1 MTILARLVL
10 SSLLAVAVGGCDG
23 KASASSEGEAPS
35 ISLALLWEKGDSEVR
50 PDQDFGRI
58 VDAALD
64 EELNAYVL
72 DASTNNIRV
81 FDRNGRS
88 LPTLSRSGRG
98 PGELTEPV
106 SLVHGGKGMLYV
118 LDRVNGLVAIPT
130 SNSNTAKGTS
140 APLPFIGSDFCLSRE
155 RVIVFGSHNGHPL
168 HEVTFSGTI
177 VKSFGDFDGPM
188 EYPQHVPALNS
199 NGKVACFPELDVV
212 LTVPKLF
219 PVVRAYRLADGAPLW
234 ADSVRGVVPWGVVV
248 NPQFYSTGQHRDGSD
263 ETIVLRPLGSEQ
275 AVLQYRR
282 SHQIDS
288 AVATCVIT
296 IRTGGCLAVR
306 DSTPRLVAARDGLVL
321 SFTHG
326 DYHKVA
332 LYRRSSANRT
342 VEP

>member
-1 MTILARLVL
+1 MSKLARSVISGLLVV
-10 SSLLAVAVGGCDG
+10 AVAGCDG
-23 KASASSEGEAPS
+23 KESATPEGEAPAA
-35 ISLALLWEKGDSEVR
+35 SLALLWEKGDSEAS

-58 VDAALD
+58 VDATLD
-64 EELNAYVL
+64 KELNAYVL

-88 LPTLSRSGRG
+88 LGTLSRSGRG

-106 SLVHGGKGMLYV
+106 SLVHDGKGTLYV

-155 RVIVFGSHNGHPL
+155 RAIVFGSHNGHPL
-168 HEVTFSGTI
+168 HEVTFAGSI
-177 VKSFGDFDGPM
+177 VRSFGDFDGPK
-188 EYPQHVPALNS
+188 EHPQHVPALNS
-199 NGKVACFPELDVV
+199 EGKVACFPELDVV

-219 PVVRAYRLADGAPLW
+219 PVVRAYTLADGAPLW

-263 ETIVLRPLGSEQ
+263 ETIVLRPLGAEQ

-282 SHQIDS
+282 SLQVDS

-296 IRTGGCLAVR
+296 VRTGGCLAVR

-332 LYRRSSANRT
+332 LYRRRSAT
-342 VEP
+342 KAVEP